1 MKIEKSCGAIVYK
14 LTDDRRYYL
23 LVQQKEGFW
32 SFPKGHIEEG
42 ESEENCAERE
52 VEEET
57 GLILLPFKQGFRE
70 ADEHPIPNTDR
81 IKQIVYFLAE
91 VLNIDDFFTQELRI
105 QEEELLDARFVTL
118 QEAKELLTWESRLA
132 LLQKAED
139 YLEAEKKDE
148 KFCRGAD
155 PVLAEAK
162 DIAVSKGMK
171 SLLSDKDSK
180 AGHVLLEKDG
190 WLLDCTNS
198 CHEIFIFAAP
208 QDITSDEH
216 TMEVAEYYAS
226 IIKKHP
232 EADLSLSVGDGYSV
246 RLDKPGLSVCVAY
259 GEVYPTAEEILSAA
273 EGLSEK
279 ITVYGPV
286 ARAIAS
292 GQPVPRDNSAASK
305 LYYEVCNKSEQYGKN
320 SEVVADEC
328 DGLN

>member
-42 ESEENCAERE
+42 ESEEKCSERE

-57 GLILLPFKQGFRE
+57 GLILLPFKEGFRE
-70 ADEHPIPNTDR
+70 VDEHPIPNTDR
-81 IKQIVYFLAE
+81 IKRIVYFLAE
-91 VLNIDDFFTQELRI
+91 ALYIDDFFTQEPRF

-118 QEAKELLTWESRLA
+118 QEAKELLTRESSLA

-139 YLEAEKKDE
+139 YLDAEEKDE
-148 KFCRGAD
+148 AFCRGAD

-171 SLLSDKDSK
+171 SLLSDENSQS
-180 AGHVLLEKDG
+180 GRVLLGKDG
-190 WLLDCTNS
+190 WLLDCTNAR
-198 CHEIFIFAAP
+198 HEIIISVSP

-216 TMEVAEYYAS
+216 SIEVAEYYAS

-232 EADLSLSVGDGYSV
+232 EADFSLTIGNGYSLL
-246 RLDKPGLSVCVAY
+246 LDRPGISVSVAY

-273 EGLSEK
+273 EDLTDK
-279 ITVYGPV
+279 IKVYGPV
-286 ARAIAS
+286 VRAIAA
-292 GQPVPRDNSAASK
+292 GQPVPEDNSEASK
-305 LYYEVCNKSEQYGKN
+305 LYYEVFLKSEQYEKI
-320 SEVVADEC
+320 SEVISDER
-328 DGLN
+328 DGWN